1 MTSASDF
8 DQATYLRDVIERAL
22 TRQLAPRDLVV
33 RYAITGECTVLPAA
47 FSKRVSEVKKYWRSI
62 QQQRRYKRLI
72 DELMVAHE
80 DLEAGG
86 QLSYSA
92 FVRRRDEDRVRAAEH
107 LEMRACDLATMTE
120 VAGPD
125 MLEALRAETGWLLPD
140 GDVRAA
146 VRRHGVSIADEPWK
160 LPRRPDRHGRGLAQQ
175 LTTLGLTLAADAV
188 FDAETVRA
196 GFRLRNGFRLN
207 SGDHLS
213 AAVIDQKQQRL
224 ARTSLGTRKT
234 AMETVLATLQSAAAQ
249 PGGLDELLLWQLID
263 TLEARLAAGHVPVS
277 LARAARE
284 LGLDPAE
291 ASMLALAIYTWRQPA
306 RGALRKEV
314 EAALQAGH
322 VREAQHLAAGL
333 PSDSDIARPVA
344 DRLRRIENQL
354 AEAGQA
360 EDRGQREQAA
370 NLLAQILATDY
381 DSDGRLAWRLQG
393 LVPPPPAEVTAT
405 PGQGQVL
412 LAWGPGPARRG
423 EVTYRVVRQTG
434 APAPTWAAGV
444 LVAQT
449 GELNATDVAP
459 PAGERLHYA
468 VFASRGRDLWSAGA
482 AAAEV
487 ILLPDVADLRLEAL
501 PSAVLGSWRV
511 APGTSEVMVTRAEGE
526 PPPAGREQHL
536 TATLAGFT
544 DTGVQPGRRYFYR
557 VCALYLS
564 AAGERLASPGVLCDA
579 IPEPDPVPVGELRAT
594 VRPGPVPEAALS
606 WAVPPASTV
615 TIYQHAAPSPW
626 PAGTVLRPDELT
638 RLGLRVAGV
647 PSSGEPDSSRAT
659 VSLASGRTWF
669 TAVTCG
675 VGRAVLG
682 ATAEASA
689 MAAVRELQARR
700 YGTGIQLSWDWPDG
714 CHECQVGWR
723 QAGSQVR
730 AAEPAICGDW
740 EFRNRGGFLVE
751 AGPDPVTVW
760 VRAILRTPTG
770 LIESAAQEAEV
781 PGVDV
786 IVWYRFQPPRRWRP
800 GRHARLVL
808 TASRACELPVLL
820 VVRDEGRPGGG
831 EPVFR
836 ARAMSLAQARPAYVR
851 VPGWQPGDQL
861 ACAPGA
867 DQSGILLVRSG
878 GAP

>member
-1 MTSASDF
+1 MTSANDF
-8 DQATYLRDVIERAL
+8 DQATYHRDVIERAL
-22 TRQLAPRDLVV
+22 ARQLAPRDLVI
-33 RYAITGECTVLPAA
+33 RYAITGECTVIPAA
-47 FSKRVSEVKKYWRSI
+47 FSKRVGEVTKYWRSI
-62 QQQRRYKRLI
+62 QGQPRYKKLI
-72 DELMVAHE
+72 NELLVAHD
-80 DLEAGG
+80 DLAAGG
-86 QLSYSA
+86 QLSYAA
-92 FVRRRDEDRVRAAEH
+92 FVRHRDEDRARAAGH
-107 LEMRACDLATMTE
+107 LETRARDLAAMTE

-140 GDVRAA
+140 ADVRAA
-146 VRRHGVSIADEPWK
+146 VRRHGVSIADEPWE
-160 LPRRPDRHGRGLAQQ
+160 LPPRPDRHCRSLARE
-175 LTTLGLTLAADAV
+175 LTTLGLTLAAEAV
-188 FDAETVRA
+188 FDAETVRG

-207 SGDHLS
+207 SGDQLS
-213 AAVIDQKQQRL
+213 AAVIDQKKQRL
-224 ARTSLGTRKT
+224 ARSSLGTRKT
-234 AMETVLATLQSAAAQ
+234 AMETVLTTLQRAAAQ
-249 PGGLDELLLWQLID
+249 PAGLDDLLLWQLID

-314 EAALQAGH
+314 EAALRSGH
-322 VREAQHLAAGL
+322 VREAQDLTAGL

-344 DRLRRIENQL
+344 EKLQQIEKQL

-360 EDRGQREQAA
+360 EERGQREQAA
-370 NLLAQILATDY
+370 ALLAKILATDY

-405 PGQGQVL
+405 PGQGRIL
-412 LAWGPGPARRG
+412 LAWGPGPARPG

-434 APAPTWAAGV
+434 APALTWSAGV

-449 GELNATDVAP
+449 GEVNAIDVAP
-459 PAGERLHYA
+459 PTGERLHYA

-487 ILLPDVADLRLEAL
+487 ILLPEVADLRLEAL

-526 PPPAGREQHL
+526 PPAAGREQHL
-536 TATLAGFT
+536 PATLAGFT
-544 DTGVQPGRRYFYR
+544 DTSVQPGRRYFYR
-557 VCALYLS
+557 VCAVYLS
-564 AAGERLASPGVLCDA
+564 AAGERLASPGVLGDA
-579 IPEPDPVPVGELRAT
+579 IPEPDPAPVGELRAT
-594 VRPGPVPEAALS
+594 VPPGPVPEAALS
-606 WAVPPASTV
+606 WAAPPASTV
-615 TIYQHAAPSPW
+615 TIYQNAAPSPW
-626 PAGTVLRPDELT
+626 PAGTVLRPDELA
-638 RLGLRVAGV
+638 RLGRPVAGV
-647 PSSGEPDSSRAT
+647 PGSGEPGDSRAT
-659 VSLASGRTWF
+659 VALASGRTWF

-689 MAAVRELQARR
+689 MAAVRDLQARR

-723 QAGSQVR
+723 QAGSQAR

-740 EFRNRGGFLVE
+740 EYRNRGGFLVE

-760 VRAILRTPTG
+760 VRAILRTPAG

-781 PGVDV
+781 PEADV
-786 IVWYRFQPPRRWRP
+786 IIWYRFQPPRRWRP
-800 GRHARLVL
+800 GRRARLVL

-836 ARAMSLAQARPAYVR
+836 TPAMSLAQARTVYVR
-851 VPGWQPGDQL
+851 VPGWRPGDRL
-861 ACAPGA
+861 ARAPGA
-867 DQSGILLVRSG
+867 DHSGISLVRSG

>member
-1 MTSASDF
+1 M
-8 DQATYLRDVIERAL
+8 
-22 TRQLAPRDLVV
+22 V

-314 EAALQAGH
+314 EAALQAGD

-393 LVPPPPAEVTAT
+393 LVPPPPAGDGHART
-405 PGQGQVL
+405 
-412 LAWGPGPARRG
+412 GPGPPRVGTGFCSPRRSHLPCRPPDRRARR
-423 EVTYRVVRQTG
+423 R
-434 APAPTWAAGV
+434 
-444 LVAQT
+444 
-449 GELNATDVAP
+449 
-459 PAGERLHYA
+459 
-468 VFASRGRDLWSAGA
+468 RGR
-482 AAAEV
+482 
-487 ILLPDVADLRLEAL
+487 R
-501 PSAVLGSWRV
+501 GSW
-511 APGTSEVMVTRAEGE
+511 
-526 PPPAGREQHL
+526 
-536 TATLAGFT
+536 
-544 DTGVQPGRRYFYR
+544 
-557 VCALYLS
+557 
-564 AAGERLASPGVLCDA
+564 
-579 IPEPDPVPVGELRAT
+579 
-594 VRPGPVPEAALS
+594 
-606 WAVPPASTV
+606 
-615 TIYQHAAPSPW
+615 
-626 PAGTVLRPDELT
+626 
-638 RLGLRVAGV
+638 
-647 PSSGEPDSSRAT
+647 
-659 VSLASGRTWF
+659 
-669 TAVTCG
+669 
-675 VGRAVLG
+675 
-682 ATAEASA
+682 
-689 MAAVRELQARR
+689 
-700 YGTGIQLSWDWPDG
+700 
-714 CHECQVGWR
+714 
-723 QAGSQVR
+723 
-730 AAEPAICGDW
+730 
-740 EFRNRGGFLVE
+740 
-751 AGPDPVTVW
+751 
-760 VRAILRTPTG
+760 
-770 LIESAAQEAEV
+770 
-781 PGVDV
+781 
-786 IVWYRFQPPRRWRP
+786 
-800 GRHARLVL
+800 
-808 TASRACELPVLL
+808 
-820 VVRDEGRPGGG
+820 
-831 EPVFR
+831 
-836 ARAMSLAQARPAYVR
+836 
-851 VPGWQPGDQL
+851 
-861 ACAPGA
+861 
-867 DQSGILLVRSG
+867 
-878 GAP
+878 